1 MARAGGEFSEGGGG
15 TPQGGFSRPSADS
28 PSAPALHWEKP
39 SPAGGHMG
47 RPYKGYETAPLIRLA
62 FGQPPSPKGEGLRAT
77 ARVALAAENGL
88 EALVRQSQARLWNRT
103 RPNFPPDQAPVGRN
117 ETQTTTQILRAGN
130 TPPSQRDDPR
140 NGGSGA
146 DSPCQGEMSRS
157 DRGGRDVW
165 HGGGRLCRTADCTHP
180 LAPFWFLFGRPKRN
194 SPPGRR
200 NIPVKRRIT
209 ARRVVAPYKNTNK
222 ESREKQRVAGG
233 HMGPPLQRKG
243 ERGPCPSAKYPA
255 KRERTA
261 CRGRRALQKRKQRKQ
276 RKTRTGGHMG
286 PPLQRKGERGPCP
299 SAKYPAK
306 RERTARRGR
315 RALQSGSLTA
325 PQGIGYNEFGDKNTG
340 RLVVRPR
347 AALPSVTLPPGSS
360 VLHIIWIWEESEYGA
375 E

>member
-15 TPQGGFSRPSADS
+15 TPQGGISRPSADS

-140 NGGSGA
+140 NRGSGA

-157 DRGGRDVW
+157 DRGGRV
-165 HGGGRLCRTADCTHP
+165 G
-180 LAPFWFLFGRPKRN
+180 
-194 SPPGRR
+194 
-200 NIPVKRRIT
+200 
-209 ARRVVAPYKNTNK
+209 
-222 ESREKQRVAGG
+222 
-233 HMGPPLQRKG
+233 
-243 ERGPCPSAKYPA
+243 
-255 KRERTA
+255 
-261 CRGRRALQKRKQRKQ
+261 
-276 RKTRTGGHMG
+276 
-286 PPLQRKGERGPCP
+286 
-299 SAKYPAK
+299 
-306 RERTARRGR
+306 
-315 RALQSGSLTA
+315 
-325 PQGIGYNEFGDKNTG
+325 
-340 RLVVRPR
+340 
-347 AALPSVTLPPGSS
+347 
-360 VLHIIWIWEESEYGA
+360 EYGHEVSILSRPPRPCLKNVNMPQRRFFFRHTA
-375 E
+375 LIFLAIHKVLPRQIALSGEKRPAVWAY